1 MTIQGRPPFM
11 LAPQGQFVTMR
22 GGEYL
27 FVPSLTALAAGRRPR
42 SGLSL

>member
-1 MTIQGRPPFM
+1 M

-27 FVPSLTALAAGRRPR
+27 FVPSLTALAAVADRVAG
-42 SGLSL
+42 